1 MAFYVLSKVLAP
13 LTQPLSLALLLLL
26 LFVVLRPRRPA
37 AAWIVFGVALTG
49 LYAVSTDPVADW
61 LAAPL
66 ERPYADRVVP
76 PHIDAIV
83 VFGGCLDRRTDE
95 VELRLDSSADRLVK
109 AVILAREH
117 PEAVLIFSGARGV
130 MGRALSE
137 GEMLRR
143 LALQLGIA
151 DGRIRVE
158 PNAVNTRDNALQCRD
173 ILEREHL
180 STFVVV
186 TSAMH
191 MRRSM
196 ACFKG
201 TELSPIPYAVDFR
214 SHPGMWT
221 GYSLMPQISALS
233 VSSKAL
239 HEYLGLLVYRL
250 RGMA

>member
-1 MAFYVLSKVLAP
+1 VAFYVLSKVLAP

-26 LFVVLRPRRPA
+26 LFVVLRPRRPV
-37 AAWIVFGVALTG
+37 AAWIVFGIALTG
-49 LYAVSTDPVADW
+49 LYAASTDPVADW

-66 ERPYADRVVP
+66 ERPYANRVVP
-76 PHIDAIV
+76 ARLDAIV
-83 VFGGCLDRRTDE
+83 VFGGCLDPRTDE
-95 VELRLDSSADRLVK
+95 HEIRLDSSADRLVK

-117 PEAVLIFSGARGV
+117 PDALLVFSGARGV

-137 GEMLRR
+137 GELLRR

-151 DGRIRVE
+151 DNRIRVE
-158 PNAVNTRDNALQCRD
+158 PNAVNTRDNAVQCQD
-173 ILEREHL
+173 ILEQEQR

-191 MRRSM
+191 MRRSL

-201 TELSPIPYAVDFR
+201 TGLEPIPYAVDFR

-233 VSSKAL
+233 VSNKAL
-239 HEYLGLLVYRL
+239 HEYLGLAVYRI